1 MSDRGIFITWTALF
15 TLFRILM
22 NLLRSYD
29 RPHNDFSVC
38 SPKKKKNKIKQRKNY
53 SVTNTSFFKDLHDVK
68 NTLKLSLKKK
78 KNYLEINKTAISL
91 VLATV

>member
-29 RPHNDFSVC
+29 RPHNHFSVC
-38 SPKKKKNKIKQRKNY
+38 SKKKNKTKEKLFCNKHL
-53 SVTNTSFFKDLHDVK
+53 FFKDLHDVK

>member
-29 RPHNDFSVC
+29 RPHNHFSVC
-38 SPKKKKNKIKQRKNY
+38 SKKKKIKQRKNY
-53 SVTNTSFFKDLHDVK
+53 SVTNTFF
-68 NTLKLSLKKK
+68 LKTCMLSKIPWNYLLKKK

>member
-29 RPHNDFSVC
+29 RPHNNFLC
-38 SPKKKKNKIKQRKNY
+38 APKKKKIKQRKNY
-53 SVTNTSFFKDLHDVK
+53 SVTNTFFFKDLHDVK

>member
-29 RPHNDFSVC
+29 RPHNHFSVC
-38 SPKKKKNKIKQRKNY
+38 SKKKNKIKQRKNY
-53 SVTNTSFFKDLHDVK
+53 SVTNTFFFKDLHDVK